1 MSSTLGPRTHFKSQA
16 RHRNGSQVA
25 MVKTM
30 RVGSGTFDHLSNKSP
45 TKRPAEG
52 ITILDDIAD
61 EERSAS
67 RSANMNTFNKTAKS
81 NKQETA
87 STNDLSQ
94 QKAMQSLIG
103 KGFTKKAQGRKE
115 SVLLAYEMFQP
126 VINLTSNADNMR
138 RDMDAYIDM

>member
-1 MSSTLGPRTHFKSQA
+1 
-16 RHRNGSQVA
+16 

-67 RSANMNTFNKTAKS
+67 RSANMNTFNKTTKS

-94 QKAMQSLIG
+94 QKAMQSLVEFI
-103 KGFTKKAQGRKE
+103 FHCIRYLRILYLSMNE
-115 SVLLAYEMFQP
+115 
-126 VINLTSNADNMR
+126 TSSSDFSR
-138 RDMDAYIDM
+138 IDHS